1 MEFLLLSENPSLY
14 STKRLLDEASTL
26 GLITRWE
33 NPYKS
38 HILLG
43 NSFAQKKI
51 LVAHR
56 TTGIRFDDYDLLY
69 AKKLS
74 QQGAK
79 IFNHPDQI
87 QMFRN
92 KDKQSLLFQDFGLPT
107 IPSLVGRGPLPE
119 NFEEMILKEF
129 SPHLKNERFILKM
142 IRGNKGIGVNLIHGI
157 KELQSWWETFHALQ
171 DQKLLIQ
178 PFLENYKEIRVFVI
192 GNKIIG
198 GIEKLQLNDSFKQNL
213 SISEEGIFLKYED
226 ISEAII
232 NNSKKVIKH
241 SKLDYFALD
250 FLANKKNCFPLEINL
265 NPGFEYFEKI
275 SKINLAKAIIESQ
288 KEYFYEN

>member
-1 MEFLLLSENPSLY
+1 MELLLLSENPALY

-33 NPYKS
+33 NPYKG
-38 HILLG
+38 HILI
-43 NSFAQKKI
+43 SKPYSQKKI

-56 TTGIRFDDYDLLY
+56 TTGIRFDDFDLLY
-69 AKKLS
+69 SKNLN
-74 QQGAK
+74 QHGAK
-79 IFNHPDQI
+79 VFNHPDQI
-87 QMFRN
+87 QLFRN
-92 KDKQSLLFQDFGLPT
+92 KDRQSLLFQDLGLQTIPT
-107 IPSLVGRGPLPE
+107 IVGRGPLPK

-129 SPHLKNERFILKM
+129 SPHLINEGFILKM

-171 DQKLLIQ
+171 DQKFIIQ
-178 PFLENYKEIRVFVI
+178 PYLENYKEIRVFVI

-198 GIEKLQLNDSFKQNL
+198 GIEKLQLNNSFKQNL
-213 SISEEGIFLKYED
+213 SISKEGIFLKYEE
-226 ISEAII
+226 ISESII
-232 NNSKKVIKH
+232 NNSNKLIGN

-250 FLANKKNCFPLEINL
+250 FLVNEKNCFPLEINL
-265 NPGFEYFEKI
+265 NPGLECFEKI
-275 SKINLAKAIIESQ
+275 SKINVAKAIIESQ